1 MGSGHTGNRSDQE
14 HGSVRTR
21 HHSDVSRSSRRDS
34 NTRRN
39 TIPLQH
45 ADPGEHSPALT
56 IRHRPARSRS
66 HSYDSVSSRRRS
78 RSTSRLRGKKKSH
91 KKRKPSTSS
100 SSSSCRSSSSS
111 SSESE
116 RERKRHKS
124 KKKKKKHSKHSKSH
138 SKRDKSK
145 KKHKR
150 SPTPSPSPLSS
161 SVSSDSSSSSPRRS
175 PAKKKPR
182 LASRSPSPAGVN
194 PQSVHRAESPASH
207 RDHLSLYADSDDELY
222 SHSEDAQDSAPDNT
236 NPVPENQSEI
246 SQEDFGFSGL
256 IDEVFKLL
264 PSDMFPRKTEE
275 FLGGNRPRSSIELEV
290 GKATRK
296 NCSLPQSRRP
306 LMQAV
311 QCINESLGASAV
323 DGTFP
328 MPSSITQDWL
338 PSRADIKKL
347 VKVKFYQ
354 SHNEFIPTEN
364 ASALDPD
371 ATRLGLS
378 LNGSYPVK
386 VSAIKDL
393 ETLSR
398 DTIKILSHA
407 EIFSFAAYK
416 ALQSESMDSKTLFE
430 ILKSM
435 SRAVTD
441 AMSIVT
447 AQALGLQQLRRE
459 AAIDSAPKG
468 FLTDEAKRKLRL
480 SSFTSKLLFDGQVAS
495 ICKENTDENQQLLII
510 NAVSNQ
516 GKPVPSFST
525 RKSKSKPGK
534 KKPISQETPKKDFTF
549 PVPRAPKKGQS
560 SRGSSSRVEVV
571 APPIEEPPPARK
583 TEVHT
588 PLPLPLP
595 NIPVG
600 GRLAHFAQDWAKITD
615 DKWVLFVI
623 RDGYRVPFLERPI
636 LSPNPVFFQQP
647 LSQHLEEE
655 VASLLSKGAVEE
667 IIPECPGHYSRIFL
681 VPKKN
686 GKLRLIIDLSVLNHF
701 VYTQTFKMETQR
713 KVKDAVQL
721 NDWAFSLDLTDA
733 YLHIP
738 IHYRSRKFLRFTLR
752 GRVYQFKALPFGLS
766 TSPFV
771 FTRLMEVIATFVRR
785 RAITIHPYLDDWLAR
800 NQNRRRLLEHR
811 QFILSLINSL
821 GLIINY
827 EKSDLVPAQVFTFIG
842 MEFLTHTN
850 IVRVPQSRQMK
861 ILKTVRMFSQKT
873 SVSARDFLS
882 LLGQLNAAADLVML
896 GRLHLRPL
904 QVSLRNQCRPQNLP
918 YSHQVRGGA
927 LA

>member
-1 MGSGHTGNRSDQE
+1 MQLEHNVQMQQRTMPNLLVEHVSEYTEVGQDFMDSDSSNVKAYESSNRTQLPHSEHLPPGIGHTGNPLGSGHTGNRSDQE

-45 ADPGEHSPALT
+45 ADPGEHSPASM

-66 HSYDSVSSRRRS
+66 HSYDSVSSRLRS
-78 RSTSRLRGKKKSH
+78 HSTSRSRGKKKKSH

-100 SSSSCRSSSSS
+100 SSSSCRSSSS

-145 KKHKR
+145 SKKKHKRKR

-161 SVSSDSSSSSPRRS
+161 SVSSDSSSSPRRS

-194 PQSVHRAESPASH
+194 PQSVHMAESPASH
-207 RDHLSLYADSDDELY
+207 RDGLSLYADSDDELY

-246 SQEDFGFSGL
+246 SQEDFGFPGL

-328 MPSSITQDWL
+328 MPSSITQDWV

-407 EIFSFAAYK
+407 KIFSFAAYK

-435 SRAVTD
+435 SR
-441 AMSIVT
+441 
-447 AQALGLQQLRRE
+447 R
-459 AAIDSAPKG
+459 
-468 FLTDEAKRKLRL
+468 
-480 SSFTSKLLFDGQVAS
+480 
-495 ICKENTDENQQLLII
+495 
-510 NAVSNQ
+510 
-516 GKPVPSFST
+516 
-525 RKSKSKPGK
+525 
-534 KKPISQETPKKDFTF
+534 
-549 PVPRAPKKGQS
+549 
-560 SRGSSSRVEVV
+560 
-571 APPIEEPPPARK
+571 
-583 TEVHT
+583 
-588 PLPLPLP
+588 
-595 NIPVG
+595 
-600 GRLAHFAQDWAKITD
+600 
-615 DKWVLFVI
+615 
-623 RDGYRVPFLERPI
+623 
-636 LSPNPVFFQQP
+636 
-647 LSQHLEEE
+647 
-655 VASLLSKGAVEE
+655 
-667 IIPECPGHYSRIFL
+667 
-681 VPKKN
+681 
-686 GKLRLIIDLSVLNHF
+686 
-701 VYTQTFKMETQR
+701 
-713 KVKDAVQL
+713 
-721 NDWAFSLDLTDA
+721 
-733 YLHIP
+733 
-738 IHYRSRKFLRFTLR
+738 
-752 GRVYQFKALPFGLS
+752 
-766 TSPFV
+766 
-771 FTRLMEVIATFVRR
+771 
-785 RAITIHPYLDDWLAR
+785 
-800 NQNRRRLLEHR
+800 
-811 QFILSLINSL
+811 
-821 GLIINY
+821 
-827 EKSDLVPAQVFTFIG
+827 
-842 MEFLTHTN
+842 
-850 IVRVPQSRQMK
+850 
-861 ILKTVRMFSQKT
+861 
-873 SVSARDFLS
+873 
-882 LLGQLNAAADLVML
+882 
-896 GRLHLRPL
+896 
-904 QVSLRNQCRPQNLP
+904 
-918 YSHQVRGGA
+918 
-927 LA
+927 